1 MEFII
6 LVALAV
12 LLVMCGCMAIALRI
26 LAKDVEHLIDIID
39 SNGVYI
45 DDYRP

>member
-1 MEFII
+1 MELII

-12 LLVMCGCMAIALRI
+12 LLVLCGCIAVVLKI
-26 LAKDVEHLIDIID
+26 LAQDVKHLIDIID